1 MAKGRR
7 REREA
12 ERGHLLRT
20 EEWTE
25 RQDQAGVQVGVSQ
38 QVLAPRLQVFRRAG
52 TGASGAGL
60 SAVHLNKEI
69 RQLGL

>member
-1 MAKGRR
+1 MAKRRR

-20 EEWTE
+20 EEWAE
-25 RQDQAGVQVGVSQ
+25 GQDRAGVQVGVSQ

-60 SAVHLNKEI
+60 SAVHPNKET
-69 RQLGL
+69 RQLDL